1 MQDKKDFTST
11 NGSKGKTQEL
21 IKKIPVGARLFASVQ
36 TGPGA
41 HPASYTMG
49 TGSFPGVKRPGRGA
63 DHPPPT
69 SAEVK
74 ERVELYL
81 YPPLG
86 LHGLF

>member
-1 MQDKKDFTST
+1 MGRVTVVGIETRYELDCPGIESRLGGDFS
-11 NGSKGKTQEL
+11 
-21 IKKIPVGARLFASVQ
+21 AFVQ

-49 TGSFPGVKRPGRGA
+49 TGLYPGVKRPKL
-63 DHPPPT
+63 DLNHPLPS

-74 ERVELYL
+74 ERLELYL
-81 YPPLG
+81 NLPG